1 MRPAHQAILLAIL
14 PPGSAANPHVLRVRC
29 GWCALAEGKP
39 AATITPD
46 EQAGTLVARRLF
58 SRAARCRGVSPGV
71 SPLPACRR

>member
-14 PPGSAANPHVLRVRC
+14 PPGSAANPHVLRVRS

-46 EQAGTLVARRLF
+46 EQASA
-58 SRAARCRGVSPGV
+58 
-71 SPLPACRR
+71 